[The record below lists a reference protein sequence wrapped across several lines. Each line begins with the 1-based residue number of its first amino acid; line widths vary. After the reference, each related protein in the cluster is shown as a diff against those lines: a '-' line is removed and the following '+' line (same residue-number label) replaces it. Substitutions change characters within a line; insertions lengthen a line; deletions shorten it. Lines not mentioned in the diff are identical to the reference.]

1 MLGQLCQGTD
11 MTMDTPYILLIEDNP
26 ADVCVIRFALAE
38 HHVAQPLHVI
48 QDGEAAVKFMVTMG
62 TPGGNPCP
70 DLLLLDLNLPKAGG
84 DEILSEFR
92 KHPECA
98 RTPVI
103 IVSSSDAAVDR
114 RRVAALG
121 ISCYFRKPSDLTE
134 YMKLGGIVEDAVSHN
149 GTG

>member
-1 MLGQLCQGTD
+1 ME
-11 MTMDTPYILLIEDNP
+11 TPYILLIEDNP

-38 HHVAQPLHVI
+38 HHIAQSLHVI
-48 QDGEAAVKFMVTMG
+48 QDGEAAVKFIVQIG
-62 TPGGNPCP
+62 RPGGTPCP
-70 DLLLLDLNLPKAGG
+70 DLMLLDLNLPKATG

-98 RTPVI
+98 TTPVI

-121 ISCYFRKPSDLTE
+121 ISRYFRKPSDLNE
-134 YMKLGGIVEDAVSHN
+134 YLKLGEIVQDAVTHHPPD
-149 GTG
+149 